1 MFFKKRQTKRQ
12 EVVAK
17 LLPDHD
23 DIFPVKLAVFSF
35 GVVILALIMSTCGC
49 TEQTRRIFKEAAV
62 SVADCAFHT
71 SLGCASQA
79 TAGCEKPSNGDGYG
93 EFGQCLIDR
102 SSSCAGRGLGLCLM
116 KGIANV
122 VGSTSVAAG
131 GVGCVGEESLDQVR
145 ACVADTTLETE
156 SEAVTAVAYCYRAA
170 CLEGP
175 GTEP

>member
-1 MFFKKRQTKRQ
+1 M
-12 EVVAK
+12 
-17 LLPDHD
+17 LPSD
-23 DIFPVKLAVFSF
+23 DVLPIKLAAIAF
-35 GVVILALIMSTCGC
+35 GAIVLALVFSTCGC

-116 KGIANV
+116 KGIANA
-122 VGSTSVAAG
+122 VGSTFVAAG
-131 GVGCVGEESLDQVR
+131 GVGCAGEGSLNQVR

>member
-12 EVVAK
+12 EAVAK
-17 LLPDHD
+17 LFPNDQEVLP
-23 DIFPVKLAVFSF
+23 FKLAMIGLVAIVLAVVF
-35 GVVILALIMSTCGC
+35 STCGC

-79 TAGCEKPSNGDGYG
+79 TAGFKKPSGGEGYG
-93 EFGQCLIDR
+93 EFGQCLVDR

-116 KGIANV
+116 KGLANV

-145 ACVADTTLETE
+145 ACVSDTTLETE
-156 SEAVTAVAYCYRAA
+156 SEAVAAVAYCYRAA

>member
-12 EVVAK
+12 EAVAK
-17 LLPDHD
+17 LFPNDQEVLP
-23 DIFPVKLAVFSF
+23 FKLAMIGLVAIVLAVVF
-35 GVVILALIMSTCGC
+35 STCGC

-79 TAGCEKPSNGDGYG
+79 TAGCEKPSGGKGYG
-93 EFGQCLIDR
+93 EFGQCLVDR

-116 KGIANV
+116 KGLANV

-145 ACVADTTLETE
+145 ACVSDTTLETE
-156 SEAVTAVAYCYRAA
+156 SEAVAAVAYCYRAA